1 MGEGTKGRGQE
12 TINDKKTMEKTR
24 VIVGLGSCGVA
35 AGAGKVY
42 EKIRAMKETENLDFE
57 LKKTSCVGMCYREPL
72 VEIVDET
79 GTYLYG
85 EINEERA
92 VEIIDKHVNQHS
104 PVRDYIIQSDLFET
118 SDKSFT
124 ESQVKIVLRN
134 CGYIDPENIDD
145 YEARQGYRAIKKI
158 AGQRISR
165 YDVIQTILSS
175 GIRGRGGGGFPT
187 GLKWKFA
194 NDNKS
199 SEKYIICNADEGDP
213 GAFMDRSVLEGD
225 PHSVIEGMIIAAYAI
240 EGTGG
245 VIYCR
250 AEYPLAI
257 KRLNIALDQARTKG
271 YLGKNIL
278 GIDGFSFDIYI
289 KEGAGAFVCGEETAL
304 IASVEGERGMPRKRP
319 PFPAASGLWR
329 KPTNINNVET
339 FANIPWII
347 LNGAGEYA
355 KYGTEKSKGTKVFAL
370 AGKIKRS
377 GLVEVPMGI
386 TIRDIIF
393 KLGGGIQ
400 KDRKFKA
407 VQMGGPSGGCIPEY
421 MADTI
426 VDYDSVNATGAI
438 MGSGGMVVMDEDTC
452 MVDVAK
458 FFLNFTQ
465 EESCGKCTFCRMGT
479 KRMLEILERISD
491 GKGQEGDI
499 ERLEDLAYA
508 IKDNSLCGLGQTAP
522 NPVLTTIRY
531 FRHEY
536 EAHIRDK
543 KCPAKV
549 CKALLTYEVI
559 ADKCTGCT
567 VCARN
572 CPVNAIDGERKQI
585 HFIRQADCIKCGMC
599 YTKCKFEAIKL
610 S

>member
-1 MGEGTKGRGQE
+1 
-12 TINDKKTMEKTR
+12 MEKTK

-42 EKIRAMKETENLDFE
+42 EKIRAMQQAENLDFE

-85 EINEERA
+85 GINEERA
-92 VEIIDKHVNQHS
+92 VELIDKHVNQHS
-104 PVRDYIIQSDLFET
+104 PVRDYLVQSDLFET

-134 CGYIDPENIDD
+134 CGYIDPENIDE
-145 YEARQGYRAIKKI
+145 YEAREGYQAIKKI
-158 AGQRISR
+158 AGQQIARSE
-165 YDVIQTILSS
+165 VIQTVLNS

-194 NDNKS
+194 NENKS

-240 EGTGG
+240 EATGG

-257 KRLNIALDQARTKG
+257 KRLNIALAQARAKG
-271 YLGKNIL
+271 YLGSSIL
-278 GIDGFSFDIYI
+278 GITGFSFDIII

-347 LNGAGEYA
+347 INGAAAYA

-400 KDRKFKA
+400 HDRKFKA

-465 EESCGKCTFCRMGT
+465 EESCGKCTFCRVGT
-479 KRMLEILERISD
+479 KRMLEILERISE
-491 GKGQEGDI
+491 GKGEEGDI
-499 ERLEDLAYA
+499 EKLEDLAYA
-508 IKDNSLCGLGQTAP
+508 IKDNSLMRSWADSAKSCTDDDTLFQTR
-522 NPVLTTIRY
+522 IRGPHP
-531 FRHEY
+531 R
-536 EAHIRDK
+536 
-543 KCPAKV
+543 
-549 CKALLTYEVI
+549 
-559 ADKCTGCT
+559 
-567 VCARN
+567 
-572 CPVNAIDGERKQI
+572 
-585 HFIRQADCIKCGMC
+585 
-599 YTKCKFEAIKL
+599 
-610 S
+610 

>member
-1 MGEGTKGRGQE
+1 
-12 TINDKKTMEKTR
+12 MENTQ
-24 VIVGLGSCGVA
+24 VIVGMGSCGIA
-35 AGAGKVY
+35 AGANKVY
-42 EKIRAMKETENLDFE
+42 QKINALKESENLTFK

-72 VEIVDET
+72 VEVVDES
-79 GTYLYG
+79 GKYLYG
-85 EINEERA
+85 EIDEEKII
-92 VEIIDKHVNQHS
+92 EIIDQHITRHD
-104 PVRDYIIQSDLFET
+104 PVKKYIVHSELFET
-118 SDKSFT
+118 PDNEFL
-124 ESQVKIVLRN
+124 EDQVKITLRN
-134 CGYIDPENIDD
+134 CGYIDPESIEE
-145 YEARQGYRAIKKI
+145 YEQRNGYRAIKKI

-165 YDVIQTILSS
+165 LDVIQTVYNS
-175 GIRGRGGGGFPT
+175 GLRGRGGGGFPT

-199 SEKYIICNADEGDP
+199 DEKYIICNADEGDP

-225 PHSVIEGMIIAAYAI
+225 PHSVIEGMIIGAYAI
-240 EGTGG
+240 EATGG

-257 KRLNIALDQARTKG
+257 KRLNIAIEQAREKG
-271 YLGKNIL
+271 YLGNNIL
-278 GIDGFSFDIYI
+278 GINGFNFDVYI

-304 IASVEGERGMPRKRP
+304 IASVEGLRGMPRKRP
-319 PFPAASGLWR
+319 PFPAASGLWG

-347 LNGAGEYA
+347 LNGADAYA
-355 KYGTEKSKGTKVFAL
+355 AYGTEKSKGTKVFAL
-370 AGKIKRS
+370 AGKIRRS

-386 TIRDIIF
+386 SIRDVIF

-400 KDRKFKA
+400 GDKEFKA
-407 VQMGGPSGGCIPEY
+407 VQMGGPSGGCIPEHL
-421 MADTI
+421 ADI
-426 VDYDSVNATGAI
+426 PVDYDSVNATGAI

-465 EESCGKCTFCRMGT
+465 EESCGKCTFCRVGT
-479 KRMLEILERISD
+479 KRMLEILTRITE
-491 GKGQEGDI
+491 GNGREGDI
-499 ERLEDLAYA
+499 EELEALSYE

-522 NPVLTTIRY
+522 NPVLTTIKY
-531 FRHEY
+531 FRDEY

-549 CKALLTYEVI
+549 CTACLTYEV
-559 ADKCTGCT
+559 DPEKCTGCT

-572 CPVNAIDGERKQI
+572 CPSDAIDGERKEV
-585 HFIRQADCIKCGMC
+585 HFIRQEDCIKCGAC
-599 YTKCKFEAIKL
+599 YTKCKFDAIKV

>member
-1 MGEGTKGRGQE
+1 
-12 TINDKKTMEKTR
+12 MEKTK

-42 EKIRAMKETENLDFE
+42 EKIRAMQQAEHLDFE

-72 VEIVDET
+72 VEIIDET

-165 YDVIQTILSS
+165 YDVIQTVLSS

-257 KRLNIALDQARTKG
+257 KRLNIALGQAREKG
-271 YLGKNIL
+271 YLGTNIL
-278 GIDGFSFDIYI
+278 GIEGFNFDITI

-329 KPTNINNVET
+329 RPTNINNVET

-400 KDRKFKA
+400 HDRKFKA

-452 MVDVAK
+452 MIDVAK

-465 EESCGKCTFCRMGT
+465 EESCGKCTFCRVGT
-479 KRMLEILERISD
+479 KRMLEILERISE
-491 GKGQEGDI
+491 GKGVDGDI

-549 CKALLTYEVI
+549 CKSLLTYEVI

-567 VCARN
+567 VCAKN
-572 CPVNAIDGERKQI
+572 CPVNAIDGDRKQV

>member
-1 MGEGTKGRGQE
+1 MQRTK
-12 TINDKKTMEKTR
+12 
-24 VIVGLGSCGVA
+24 VIVGLGSCGIA

-42 EKIRAMKETENLDFE
+42 DKIKALQAAEQLDFE

-72 VEIVDET
+72 VEIIDET
-79 GTYLYG
+79 GQYLYG
-85 EINEERA
+85 EVSEERA
-92 VEIIDKHVNQHS
+92 IEIIDKHIGQHN
-104 PVRDYIIQSDLFET
+104 PVKEYVVQSDLFDTPEKT
-118 SDKSFT
+118 FL
-124 ESQVKIVLRN
+124 EAQVKIVLRN
-134 CGYIDPENIDD
+134 CGHIDPENIDE
-145 YEARQGYRAIKKI
+145 YEAREGYQAIRKI
-158 AGQRISR
+158 ARERISR
-165 YDVIQTILSS
+165 NEVIQTVLDS

-194 NDNKS
+194 HESKS

-213 GAFMDRSVLEGD
+213 GAFMDRSILEGD
-225 PHSVIEGMIIAAYAI
+225 PHAVLEGMIIAAYSI
-240 EGTGG
+240 EATGG

-257 KRLNIALDQARTKG
+257 KRLNIALEQARAKG
-271 YLGKNIL
+271 YLGRNIL
-278 GIDGFSFDIYI
+278 GIEGFDFDIYI

-319 PFPAASGLWR
+319 PFPAVSGLWR

-347 LNGAGEYA
+347 NQGADAYA
-355 KYGTEKSKGTKVFAL
+355 RYGTEKSKGTKVFAL

-386 TIRDIIF
+386 TIRDIIYG
-393 KLGGGIQ
+393 LGGGIQ

-452 MVDVAK
+452 MIDVAR
-458 FFLNFTQ
+458 FFLDFTQ
-465 EESCGKCTFCRMGT
+465 KESCGKCTFCRVGT
-479 KRMLEILERISD
+479 KRMLEILDRISK

-499 ERLEDLAYA
+499 EKLEELAYQ

-549 CKALLTYEVI
+549 CKSLLTYEVI
-559 ADKCTGCT
+559 PENCTGCT
-567 VCARN
+567 VCAKN
-572 CPVNAIDGERKQI
+572 CPTEAITGERKQV
-585 HFIRQADCIKCGMC
+585 HFIVEELCIKCGMC

>member
-1 MGEGTKGRGQE
+1 
-12 TINDKKTMEKTR
+12 MEKTK

-42 EKIRAMKETENLDFE
+42 EKIRAMQQSENLDFE

-72 VEIVDET
+72 VEIIDET
-79 GTYLYG
+79 GSYLYG

-92 VEIIDKHVNQHS
+92 VEVIDKHFNQQS
-104 PVRDYIIQSDLFET
+104 PVKEYLVQSDLLET
-118 SDKSFT
+118 VDKSFT

-134 CGYIDPENIDD
+134 CGYIDPENIEE

-165 YDVIQTILSS
+165 YDVIQNILSS

-199 SEKYIICNADEGDP
+199 PEKYIICNADEGDP

-257 KRLNIALDQARTKG
+257 KRLNIALDQARAKG

-278 GIDGFSFDIYI
+278 GIDGFNFDIYI

-465 EESCGKCTFCRMGT
+465 EESCGKCTFCRVGT
-479 KRMLEILERISD
+479 KRMLEILTRITEGQGED
-491 GKGQEGDI
+491 GDLEK
-499 ERLEDLAYA
+499 LEDLAYA

-522 NPVLTTIRY
+522 NPVLTTMRY
-531 FRHEY
+531 FKHEY

-543 KCPAKV
+543 KCPAKA
-549 CKALLTYEVI
+549 CKALLTYEVV

-567 VCARN
+567 VCAKN